1 MGRGLQVCAIIYNS
15 REVVK
20 GVLAVQRYLHRLPLS
35 LRMKLVLSYLLVALG
50 AILILAIVIV
60 LAIQSYFANAQIDD
74 LRMPTEYA
82 AQQIAADYDS
92 TSGTFPDFTST
103 ISHFSLDM
111 QLVVGKDGRLT
122 FPVSLFDGPTGDV
135 GNTVTQALGQALSG
149 QEAQG
154 RFQATL
160 RDQAIPFV
168 YVSTPIHRN
177 GQANG
182 PIIGAILLAQPA
194 QYPNGTPSVFLRNV
208 NIAVLVSGIGIALI
222 VILFSL
228 LMARQ
233 LTRPVEALTV
243 AAEQMKR
250 GKYTER
256 VAVPRTQDE
265 LSQLALTFNA
275 MADTIESDV
284 NELRRQDQMRREL
297 IANIAHDLATPLTA
311 VQGFSEALA
320 DDLISKPEARHETAQ
335 LIGREVQRLRR
346 LVADMQQMSSLESG
360 QIKLDLA
367 PLDVYSLVD
376 ETLAVIMPE
385 CEEAGIHVYN
395 EIASNTPLVLADS
408 DRITQVLLNLL
419 DNARRHTPRGGTITV
434 SAQREETLLRV
445 SVNDT
450 GVGISAED
458 LPHIFER
465 FYRADRSRTG
475 ATGGSGLG
483 LSIVKAIIVAHKGN
497 ISAES
502 MPGQGTC
509 VAFTLPLAV

>member
-1 MGRGLQVCAIIYNS
+1 MRTP
-15 REVVK
+15 
-20 GVLAVQRYLHRLPLS
+20 LHRSPLS
-35 LRMKLVLSYLLVALG
+35 LRVKLVLSYLMVALG
-50 AILILAIVIV
+50 AILILAVVVV
-60 LAIQSYFANAQIDD
+60 LAIQSSFANVQIDE
-74 LRMPTEYA
+74 LHRQAEYIA
-82 AQQIAADYDS
+82 PQIATRYNAATQSFDNVG
-92 TSGTFPDFTST
+92 SGFDR
-103 ISHFSLDM
+103 FSLSI
-111 QLVVGKDGRLT
+111 QIVVGPNGQLPVPLNALNDDGGNL
-122 FPVSLFDGPTGDV
+122 
-135 GNTVTQALGQALSG
+135 GNTVNQAVLQALKG
-149 QEAQG
+149 QEPQG
-154 RFQATL
+154 RFQL
-160 RDQAIPFV
+160 MFHGRPISFV
-168 YVSTPIHRN
+168 YVSVPIHLA
-177 GQANG
+177 GQG
-182 PIIGAILLAQPA
+182 DTHTIGAVLLAEPE
-194 QYPNGTPSVFLRNV
+194 QYPNGTPSLFLTNV
-208 NIAVLVSGIGIALI
+208 NTAVLVSGIGISLI
-222 VILFSL
+222 VVLFSL
-228 LMARQ
+228 LMARR
-233 LTRPVEALTV
+233 LTQPVEALTL

-256 VAVPRTQDE
+256 VAVPRSQDE
-265 LSQLALTFNA
+265 LGQLALTFNA

-284 NELRRQDQMRREL
+284 NELRRQDVMRREL

-367 PLDVYSLVD
+367 PLDMHELVG
-376 ETLAVIMPE
+376 ETLGVLTPE

-395 EIASNTPLVLADS
+395 KIAPNTPLVYADS

-434 SAQREETLLRV
+434 SALREEKMLKV

-450 GVGISAED
+450 GIGIDTKD

-483 LSIVKAIIVAHKGN
+483 LSIVKAIITAHKGT
-497 ISAES
+497 IGAES
-502 MPGQGTC
+502 TLGQGTC
-509 VAFTLPLAV
+509 VTFTLPLAV

>member
-1 MGRGLQVCAIIYNS
+1 M
-15 REVVK
+15 
-20 GVLAVQRYLHRLPLS
+20 
-35 LRMKLVLSYLLVALG
+35 VALG
-50 AILILAIVIV
+50 AILILAIVVV
-60 LAIQSYFANAQIDD
+60 LAIQSYFANSQIDN
-74 LRMPTEYA
+74 LRMPTEYE
-82 AQQIAADYDS
+82 AQQIAGYYDS
-92 TSGTFPDFTST
+92 TSGTFPGVNST
-103 ISHFSLDM
+103 ISRFSLTL
-111 QLVVGKDGRLT
+111 QLVVGKDGHLT
-122 FPVSLFDGPTGDV
+122 FPIDILDGSTGNTNV
-135 GNTVTQALGQALSG
+135 ENTVTQALTQSLAG

-154 RFQATL
+154 RFQASPH
-160 RDQAIPFV
+160 DQPTQFV
-168 YVSTPIHRN
+168 YVSVPIRRN

-182 PIIGAILLAQPA
+182 QIIGAILLAQPA
-194 QYPNGTPSVFLRNV
+194 EYPNGTPSVFLRNV
-208 NIAVLVSGIGIALI
+208 NIAVLVSGTGIALI

-256 VAVPRTQDE
+256 VIVPKTQDE

-284 NELRRQDQMRREL
+284 NELRKQDQMRREL

-367 PLDVYSLVD
+367 PLDLYSLVD
-376 ETLAVIMPE
+376 ETLAVLMPE
-385 CEEAGIHVYN
+385 CEEAGIRICN
-395 EIASNTPLVLADS
+395 EIAPNTPLVLADS

-419 DNARRHTPRGGTITV
+419 DNARRHTLVGGSITV
-434 SAQREETLLRV
+434 SAQRAVDALKV
-445 SVNDT
+445 SVSDT
-450 GVGISAED
+450 GVGIDAKD

-483 LSIVKAIIVAHKGN
+483 LSIVKAIIVAHRGD

-502 MPGQGTC
+502 TPGEGTC
-509 VAFTLPLAV
+509 VSFTLPLAA

>member
-1 MGRGLQVCAIIYNS
+1 MS
-15 REVVK
+15 RRFSPSK
-20 GVLAVQRYLHRLPLS
+20 LS
-35 LRMKLVLSYLLVALG
+35 LRVKLVLSYLLVTLA
-50 AILILAIVIV
+50 AILIMTFTISLTV
-60 LAIQSYFANAQIDD
+60 QNYFTRTQLDD
-74 LRMPTEYA
+74 LRMRATALTQQYA
-82 AQQIAADYDS
+82 GPLENFLASGDRGGALVRQTRDPDMLAIADTSGHILVCTQPASLTQGNCNDPMLKDGLSHALEQGETHGYVQVSTGDS
-92 TSGTFPDFTST
+92 TFSSLYICEP
-103 ISHFSLDM
+103 ISYN
-111 QLVVGKDGRLT
+111 GK
-122 FPVSLFDGPTGDV
+122 
-135 GNTVTQALGQALSG
+135 A
-149 QEAQG
+149 
-154 RFQATL
+154 
-160 RDQAIPFV
+160 
-168 YVSTPIHRN
+168 
-177 GQANG
+177 
-182 PIIGAILLAQPA
+182 IGALFLSQPQVNPNTFLLPVNRAIL
-194 QYPNGTPSVFLRNV
+194 
-208 NIAVLVSGIGIALI
+208 ISGIIVSIL

-228 LMARQ
+228 FTTRL

-256 VAVPRTQDE
+256 VAVPKTQDE
-265 LSQLALTFNA
+265 LGQLALTFNA

-376 ETLAVIMPE
+376 ETLAVILPE
-385 CEEAGIHVYN
+385 CEEAGIHVHN
-395 EIASNTPLVLADS
+395 EIAPNTPLVLADS

-419 DNARRHTPRGGTITV
+419 DNARRHTPSGGTITV
-434 SAQREETLLRV
+434 SAQKQETLLRV
-445 SVNDT
+445 SINDT
-450 GVGISAED
+450 GVGISAQD

-483 LSIVKAIIVAHKGN
+483 LSIVKAIIVAHRGS

-502 MPGQGTC
+502 TPGQGTC
-509 VAFTLPLAV
+509 VAFTFPLAT